1 MNLKIAIVAL
11 MLLLML
17 VGILSMNFK
26 VTVNFKSNQKRTI
39 RKSRKSNSQGLSLKE
54 WIQQL
59 MKRLNFNNKK
69 LSTDELEKVK
79 TVKNYSK
86 VDLVFEELKE
96 LFVKMFEELK
106 LYKNPNLNMD
116 MVAMR
121 LNTNRTYVSRVIN
134 ENYKKS
140 FTSVVNEYRYKEA
153 EEILKNNPTI
163 KADQLA
169 QQSGF
174 NSKETFVRTLKKLT
188 GKSFMP
194 WKSMVLRK

>member
-26 VTVNFKSNQKRTI
+26 VTVNFKSNQKRTK
-39 RKSRKSNSQGLSLKE
+39 RKSRKSNLQGLSLKE

-79 TVKNYSK
+79 IVKDYSK

-116 MVAMR
+116 MVAMK

>member
-11 MLLLML
+11 ILLLML

>member
-26 VTVNFKSNQKRTI
+26 VTVNFKSNQKRTN
-39 RKSRKSNSQGLSLKE
+39 RKSRKSNLQGLSLKE

-79 TVKNYSK
+79 IVKDYSK

-116 MVAMR
+116 MVAMK

>member
-1 MNLKIAIVAL
+1 TMNLKIAIVAL
-11 MLLLML
+11 ILLLML

-140 FTSVVNEYRYKEA
+140 FTSVVNEY
-153 EEILKNNPTI
+153 
-163 KADQLA
+163 
-169 QQSGF
+169 
-174 NSKETFVRTLKKLT
+174 
-188 GKSFMP
+188 
-194 WKSMVLRK
+194 